1 MALAVLG
8 RRSGS
13 IDFVMGSK
21 LSARTLAIVI
31 GPIASLN
38 AWRAE
43 AQSPQGVTPS
53 VTPLAFEVASVKP
66 IALPIPSGGGPWIVT
81 HGRFKAETGYVR
93 GMIGWAY
100 HVLAAQV
107 KGGPDWIDREP
118 YYVDARAGDPDAG
131 PDQIRLMLQT
141 LLTDRFKL
149 IAHRDTQQGQIYT
162 LTVGKNGPK
171 LQDAKEGRK
180 NYINWTGPGQVTF
193 TENTTLLG
201 LINILSSLLG
211 SPVLDDTGLK
221 GSYNFSLEFA
231 DPRDPRPRPTD
242 STPDLFAA
250 IQEQLGLRL
259 QATKGAVEVL
269 VIDHMERPSAN

>member
-1 MALAVLG
+1 V
-8 RRSGS
+8 
-13 IDFVMGSK
+13 
-21 LSARTLAIVI
+21 AIVI
-31 GPIASLN
+31 GPIAGLS

-53 VTPLAFEVASVKP
+53 VSPLAFEVASVKP

-81 HGRFKAETGYVR
+81 HGRFRAETGYVR
-93 GMIGWAY
+93 GMIGWA
-100 HVLAAQV
+100 HNVLAAQV
-107 KGGPDWIDREP
+107 KGGPDWIDRER

-180 NYINWTGPGQVTF
+180 NYINWAGPGQVTF

-201 LINILSSLLG
+201 LINILSDLLG
-211 SPVLDDTGLK
+211 SPVLDETGLK
-221 GSYNFSLEFA
+221 GSYNFSLEFT
-231 DPRDPRPRPTD
+231 DPRDPRPRQTD

-269 VIDHMERPSAN
+269 VIDHIERPSAN